1 MILTDS
7 GFWVALGDERDS
19 YHLAANAAFWRW
31 ADEGFATTW
40 AVLAEVSYILSVRA
54 SLHQALNFVHMIG
67 QGAAELPELGRDSV
81 LRIAELMHR
90 YRNLPMDFADAS
102 LVVLAEQLHEGRIL
116 SSDYRDFSVYRWE
129 KNRPF
134 VNLL

>member
-19 YHLAANAAFWRW
+19 YHRTAHTAFWRW

-54 SLHQALNFVHMIG
+54 SLHHALSFVHMIG
-67 QGAAELPELGRDSV
+67 RGAAELPELGNDSV
-81 LRIAELMHR
+81 LQIAELIHR
-90 YRNLPMDFADAS
+90 YQNLPMGFADAS
-102 LVVLAEQLHEGRIL
+102 LVVLAEQLGEGRIL
-116 SSDYRDFSVYRWE
+116 SSAH
-129 KNRPF
+129 P
-134 VNLL
+134 L